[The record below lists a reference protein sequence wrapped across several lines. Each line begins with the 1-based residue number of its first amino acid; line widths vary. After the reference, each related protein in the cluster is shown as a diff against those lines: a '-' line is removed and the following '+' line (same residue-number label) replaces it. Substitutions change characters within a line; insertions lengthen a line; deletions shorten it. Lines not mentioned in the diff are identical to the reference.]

1 MGDFATTT
9 TERCFLALLK
19 DSTTSTSVP
28 HVQTLTQLEGVFRR
42 MSPGT
47 PRTEEATLRALASDL
62 ARFCIPSLFL
72 EACVKAFVFNQKP
85 GDAFG
90 ERLEEE
96 ASGDEAQP
104 DMADAGGHQDNAWTC
119 LDNGLGPNCVE
130 IMPIFAWRHDA

>member
-1 MGDFATTT
+1 
-9 TERCFLALLK
+9 
-19 DSTTSTSVP
+19 
-28 HVQTLTQLEGVFRR
+28 

-62 ARFCIPSLFL
+62 APFCIPSLFL

-90 ERLEEE
+90 ERLDEE

>member
-1 MGDFATTT
+1 
-9 TERCFLALLK
+9 
-19 DSTTSTSVP
+19 
-28 HVQTLTQLEGVFRR
+28 